1 MPQFDTSTFP
11 QQLVWL
17 AISFIVL
24 YWLMAKLALP
34 RVAEVLEKRRHR
46 VDGNLDKASQL
57 KAEAEAVMAAY
68 EKALAEARH
77 QAQLTM
83 KETTER
89 LAAEAAERNRQL
101 AAEIAERTAAA
112 ERRIAAAKAAAMR
125 EVRGIAGDLAR
136 STAAR
141 FTGLDVDAAAASA
154 AVDEAMRGHA

>member
-17 AISFIVL
+17 AISFILL
-24 YWLMAKLALP
+24 YWLMAKMALP

-46 VDGNLDKASQL
+46 VDGNLDKATRL

-89 LAAEAAERNRQL
+89 LATEAAERHRQL
-101 AAEIAERTAAA
+101 AAEIADRTAAA
-112 ERRIAAAKAAAMR
+112 ERRIAAAKTAAMR
-125 EVRGIAGDLAR
+125 EVRGIAADLAQ

-141 FTGLDVDAAAASA
+141 FTGLEIDAAAAGA
-154 AVDEAMRGHA
+154 AVDEALRGHA

>member
-17 AISFIVL
+17 AISFILL

-46 VDGNLDKASQL
+46 VDGNLDKAARL

-89 LAAEAAERNRQL
+89 LAAESAERHRQL
-101 AAEIAERTAAA
+101 AAEIAERTTAA
-112 ERRIAAAKAAAMR
+112 ERRIAAAKTAAMA
-125 EVRGIAGDLAR
+125 EVHGIAADLAR
-136 STAAR
+136 SAAAR
-141 FTGLDVDAAAASA
+141 FTGLEIDATAASA
-154 AVDEAMRGHA
+154 AVDEAMRGRA

>member
-24 YWLMAKLALP
+24 YWLMARLALP

-46 VDGNLDKASQL
+46 VDGNLDKAARL

-89 LAAEAAERNRQL
+89 LAAESAERHRHL

-112 ERRIAAAKAAAMR
+112 ERRIAAAKTAAMA
-125 EVRGIAGDLAR
+125 EVRGIAADLAR

-141 FTGLDVDAAAASA
+141 FTGLEVDAVAAGA
-154 AVDEAMRGHA
+154 AVDEAMRGRA